1 MGERRSDQ
9 LSSVTNALRILQEF
23 SNSKTVV
30 YVSELAVVL
39 DVSKS
44 TISRLVRTLEAEGF
58 LEKDTLTQGYI
69 LGKRLL
75 TIAGILVNS
84 NEIYRE
90 VGPVL
95 SDLVQKTN
103 ESAQIAALDKGE
115 VFYIY
120 KITGP
125 YYSNVNTQIGA
136 SNPLHAT
143 STGKLLLAYED
154 ERIVDEVLEQAR
166 EAYTEHTITN
176 PIQFREELKK
186 IRRQG
191 YSLSVEELTLGNY
204 SLAFPVRGF
213 DGRVVCA
220 ISISGPLARLNN
232 NRLKEYMRYM
242 RQAADEASD
251 RLGYDY

>member
-23 SNSKTVV
+23 SNSQTVV
-30 YVSELAVVL
+30 YVSELAKKL
-39 DVSKS
+39 NVSKS
-44 TISRLVRTLEAEGF
+44 TVSRLVRTLEAEDF

-69 LGKRLL
+69 LGNRLL

-95 SDLVQKTN
+95 NDLVQKTN

-120 KITGP
+120 KLAGP
-125 YYSNVNTQIGA
+125 YYSNTHTQIGA
-136 SNPLHAT
+136 SNPIHAT
-143 STGKLLLAYED
+143 SSGKLLLAFED
-154 ERIVDEVLEQAR
+154 ERIVDEILERPR
-166 EAYTEHTITN
+166 EAFTEHTITN

-220 ISISGPLARLNN
+220 ISISGPLSRLNN
-232 NRLKEYMRYM
+232 NRLKEFMRYM
-242 RQAADEASD
+242 RQASEEASE
-251 RLGYDY
+251 RLGYDG